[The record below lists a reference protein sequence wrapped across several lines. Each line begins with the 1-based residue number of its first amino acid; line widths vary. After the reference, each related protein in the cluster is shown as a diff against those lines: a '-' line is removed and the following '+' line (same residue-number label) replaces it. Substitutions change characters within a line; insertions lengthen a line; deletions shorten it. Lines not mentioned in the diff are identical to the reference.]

1 MASIKKSVMFS
12 DGTQAY
18 IAARTKG
25 GLDEISWSKALN
37 EGFKALKWLADQ
49 ALPDLSA
56 DEWQVILNAYAGS
69 IVSFDPPYR
78 VASDLMDDVGAIS
91 IEELEPSY
99 AALVKKIHGMSQLEQ
114 YAIMD
119 FVQKFW
125 SRDWNGMS
133 WDEIVRTIKDS

>member
-12 DGTQAY
+12 DGTQKY
-18 IAARTKG
+18 IAARTRAE
-25 GLDEISWSKALN
+25 DEIAWSQSLN
-37 EGFKALKWLADQ
+37 EGFKALKWLTDQ
-49 ALPDLSA
+49 ALPELA
-56 DEWQVILNAYAGS
+56 AAEWQVILNAYAGS
-69 IVSFDPPYR
+69 IISFDPPYR

-91 IEELEPSY
+91 IEDLEPSY